1 MTKKL
6 RDYLPDL
13 FNRENSNISKLL
25 EIIEFEIKDL
35 TDLLNKVA
43 NWRSIDE
50 ARGKGLDELGANV
63 GQARGKT
70 TDEIYRVLIRGK
82 VAREIQA
89 MDQSTKC
96 YMQLRH
102 L

>member
-1 MTKKL
+1 MVITSDQKL

-70 TDEIYRVLIRGK
+70 TDEIYI
-82 VAREIQA
+82 E
-89 MDQSTKC
+89 
-96 YMQLRH
+96 Y
-102 L
+102 

>member
-1 MTKKL
+1 MVITSDQKL

-50 ARGKGLDELGANV
+50 ARGKD
-63 GQARGKT
+63 
-70 TDEIYRVLIRGK
+70 
-82 VAREIQA
+82 
-89 MDQSTKC
+89 
-96 YMQLRH
+96 
-102 L
+102 

>member
-50 ARGKGLDELGANV
+50 ARGKD
-63 GQARGKT
+63 
-70 TDEIYRVLIRGK
+70 
-82 VAREIQA
+82 
-89 MDQSTKC
+89 
-96 YMQLRH
+96 
-102 L
+102 